1 MVEEIELKLE
11 LTPDDASALEAA
23 QLFGKESNVRQ
34 LSTTYFDTP
43 GQDVKQAG
51 FSLRIRRVGRTLVE
65 TVKANGNNA
74 AGLFARPEWERK
86 VKCETPLLDESTPL
100 AAILGDNAN
109 QLTAI
114 FTVSVKRRTWNMTVA
129 GAAIEIVLDRGKIV
143 AGDRETPICEVE
155 LEHKG
160 GPLPELFA
168 LARKVDAIVPARLG
182 VLSKGQRGYRL
193 LAPAVAAAKADRI
206 ALDTDL
212 DAAEAFQHIGQACLR
227 HFRLNE
233 QHLLKHHDPEV
244 LHQARVALRRLRSAF
259 SIHKAMCD
267 DRDFARLGDEL
278 RWLQAELGRARDL
291 DVLLGRAPRGRIHD
305 SIDQARNEAYAAVDK
320 ALASARTRTLMI
332 DLAEWISSGDW
343 LRLPATEEVRKQPAR
358 QFAANTLDRFR
369 RKVKKGGRHID
380 TIDDEARH
388 EVRIAAKKL
397 RYSAEFFAALY
408 DRKGQV
414 ARHKRFVAA
423 LNDLQ
428 DQLGALNDLVTAR
441 EILNRLGLKND
452 PASAA
457 LLASEDKPDLL
468 KAAADA
474 CDNMIEGKRFWP

>member
-11 LTPDDASALEAA
+11 LTPDDASLLEAA
-23 QLFGKESNVRQ
+23 QLFGKDSKVSQ
-34 LSTTYFDTP
+34 LRTTYFDTP
-43 GQDVKQAG
+43 GRDVKQAG

-86 VKCETPLLDESTPL
+86 VKDGTPVLDDSTPL
-100 AAILGDNAN
+100 AAILGDKAD
-109 QLTAI
+109 QLKAI
-114 FTVSVKRRTWNMTVA
+114 FSVSVARSSWNLDVGA
-129 GAAIEIVLDRGKIV
+129 AAIEIVLDRGKIV
-143 AGDRETPICEVE
+143 AADRETPICEVE
-155 LEHKG
+155 LEHKS

-168 LARKVDAIVPARLG
+168 LARKIDAIVPVRLG

-193 LAPAVAAAKADRI
+193 LAPAVAATKAERI

-212 DAAEAFQHIGQACLR
+212 DAAEAFQHIAQACLR

-233 QHLLKHHDPEV
+233 HYLLEHHEPEV

-259 SIHKAMCD
+259 SIHKALCD
-267 DRDFARLGDEL
+267 DPEFARLGDEL

-291 DVLLGRAPRGRIHD
+291 DVLLGRASPGRVHD
-305 SIDQARNEAYAAVDK
+305 SIERARNEAYAAVDD
-320 ALASARTRTLMI
+320 ALASARARILMI
-332 DLAEWISSGDW
+332 DLAEWISSGEW
-343 LRLPATEEVRKQPAR
+343 LRHPATEDIRKQPAR
-358 QFAANTLDRFR
+358 QFAANALNRFR
-369 RKVKKGGRHID
+369 KKVKKGGRHLE
-380 TIDDEARH
+380 TIDDDARH

-408 DRKGQV
+408 DRKGQPS
-414 ARHKRFVAA
+414 RQKRFVGA

-441 EILNRLGLKND
+441 ELLSRLGLKND
-452 PASAA
+452 PESAA
-457 LLASEDKPDLL
+457 LLASKDKPDLL
-468 KAAADA
+468 KAAAEACEDMIDA
-474 CDNMIEGKRFWP
+474 KRFWL